1 MTVYPPTERR
11 RGKMR
16 LIGMDIPNG
25 KGEFHMLKRILAGA
39 AACALL
45 SASVS
50 WAEIAAP
57 AVPAP
62 PAAAPVVTVQTE
74 PEPSQEP
81 SVPVLST
88 DIKDYKIP
96 RADGE
101 FGIQAGEAVDYSWFD
116 DAVFIGDSISL
127 KLQRYVQYMRR
138 SDPAFMGKAKFLVAG
153 SLGSGNALWQVSD
166 ESVHPSYRGTKMRLE
181 DSVALTGAKKVYI
194 MLGINDVTMYGV
206 EGSVENMKTLIG
218 LILKKSPEVEIYVQ
232 SATPRIEAM
241 KNNPTNM
248 ALFEYDLKLYEMCVE
263 EGWNFVD
270 VAGVMRDEKGNLP
283 DAYCSDAPTMGMHF
297 TNEACQVWVDYL
309 LTHTGYVPQA
319 EVEYMTEGVEASVEV
334 EEVHSDA
341 AVEADAEPET
351 VQENKGAIQS

>member
-1 MTVYPPTERR
+1 MTLHPPTERR
-11 RGKMR
+11 REQMR

-50 WAEIAAP
+50 WAEVVAPAAP
-57 AVPAP
+57 AAS
-62 PAAAPVVTVQTE
+62 AAPVVTVQTT
-74 PEPSQEP
+74 PEPSQEREI
-81 SVPVLST
+81 PVLST
-88 DIKDYKIP
+88 DIRDYKVP

-101 FGIQAGEAVDYSWFD
+101 FGIQAGEAVDDSFFD

-127 KLQRYVQYMRR
+127 KLQRYVQYMRK
-138 SDPAFMGKAKFLVAG
+138 SDPSFMGKAKFLVAG
-153 SLGSGNALWQVSD
+153 SLGSGNALWKVSD
-166 ESVHPSYRGTKMRLE
+166 ESVHPSYQGTKMRLE

-194 MLGINDVTMYGV
+194 MLGINDVTLHGV

-232 SATPRIEAM
+232 SATPRIAAM

-248 ALFEYDLKLYEMCVE
+248 ALFEYDLRLYEMCVE
-263 EGWNFVD
+263 QGWNFVD
-270 VAGVMRDEKGNLP
+270 VASVMRDGKGNLP

-309 LTHTGYVPQA
+309 RTHTGYVPQTA
-319 EVEYMTEGVEASVEV
+319 LEDVTEDATVESDEEAV
-334 EEVHSDA
+334 EEPN
-341 AVEADAEPET
+341 VEMVGAETEESET
-351 VQENKGAIQS
+351 VVEGTEE